1 MAEYCFSIGA
11 PTKRYSQTAGIHQAP
26 SMSRSEKPTN
36 KQQDVNSKK
45 RRGSRHHSPILESS
59 RTTSRPRTRSLQ
71 YSPAEVMIL
80 SRLIQRNPLEHH
92 FTQETKLTRLLHPR
106 KQHPGSQG
114 AGRYYQIVESESGAL
129 DCLTS
134 DYSMST

>member
-36 KQQDVNSKK
+36 KQQEVNSKK

-59 RTTSRPRTRSLQ
+59 RTTSPPRTRSLQ
-71 YSPAEVMIL
+71 YSTAGVMIL
-80 SRLIQRNPLEHH
+80 SRLMQRNPEHH
-92 FTQETKLTRLLHPR
+92 FTQKTKLTRLFHPR
-106 KQHPGSQG
+106 KQHPRAQG
-114 AGRYYQIVESESGAL
+114 AETYQQKVAARRRPV
-129 DCLTS
+129 DWLTAV
-134 DYSMST
+134 